1 MSILTYS
8 NDLNSD
14 HIYETFWLDFKTAAK
29 NAEGRVPALLV
40 ATSDE
45 LNAIRQ
51 QAMEREKAAASA
63 DATAAVAPA
72 SNSMRDWIDR
82 IRLLIDRRVLAYFSQ
97 NLLTLQGYHLQILLD
112 HLQRWLKICLARG
125 ELCDITLQVFYEI
138 MKSRASLEPDLMEK
152 IYQILQND
160 RQSAL
165 TQQSGLVM
173 LMMEASQSARVDRLL
188 KNPAT
193 RPVTVNTIIVNYSAF
208 NPCPRMKSCAKL
220 LAAINE
226 TKLVK

>member
-45 LNAIRQ
+45 LNGIRQ
-51 QAMEREKAAASA
+51 QAMEREKAA
-63 DATAAVAPA
+63 VAPA
-72 SNSMRDWIDR
+72 SNSRRDWIDR

-165 TQQSGLVM
+165 TQQSRLVM

>member
-45 LNAIRQ
+45 LNGIRQ
-51 QAMEREKAAASA
+51 QAMEREKAA
-63 DATAAVAPA
+63 VAPA
-72 SNSMRDWIDR
+72 SNSRRDWIDR

-173 LMMEASQSARVDRLL
+173 LMMEACQSARVDRLL